1 MEMTNISIDEL
12 MSLKKKLEQKKEE
25 LQQLKGREKYL
36 MDELKSKYNCCSLEE
51 ADELLNEKTSLLEKK
66 KKSLQSKLTELQEQY
81 EHLFS

>member
-1 MEMTNISIDEL
+1 MTSISVDEL
-12 MSLKKKLEQKKEE
+12 LALKKKMDRKKEE

-36 MDELKSKYNCCSLEE
+36 MDELKSKYNCATLEE
-51 ADELLNEKTSLLEKK
+51 AEDLLSEKTALLEKK

>member
-1 MEMTNISIDEL
+1 MTNISVDEL
-12 MSLKKKLEQKKEE
+12 LALKKKMDRKKEE

-36 MDELKSKYNCCSLEE
+36 MDELKSKYNCNTLEE
-51 ADELLNEKTSLLEKK
+51 ADDLLSEKTALLEKK